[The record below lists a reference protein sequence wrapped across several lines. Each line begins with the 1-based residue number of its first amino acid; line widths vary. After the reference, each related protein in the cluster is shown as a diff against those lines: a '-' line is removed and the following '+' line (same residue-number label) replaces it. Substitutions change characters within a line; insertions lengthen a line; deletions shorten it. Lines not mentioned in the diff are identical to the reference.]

1 MLKVFTDK
9 ACQPCRLAKKQLEDR
24 LIDFEEFDV
33 NEKDGRMKADEFGIG
48 GLPYFI
54 YGDKRFAGW
63 IGNIDALI
71 EYMGME

>member
-9 ACQPCRLAKKQLEDR
+9 SCQPCRLAKKQLEDR

-33 NEKDGRMKADEFGIG
+33 NEKEGRVKADELGIG

-71 EYMGME
+71 EYMEM